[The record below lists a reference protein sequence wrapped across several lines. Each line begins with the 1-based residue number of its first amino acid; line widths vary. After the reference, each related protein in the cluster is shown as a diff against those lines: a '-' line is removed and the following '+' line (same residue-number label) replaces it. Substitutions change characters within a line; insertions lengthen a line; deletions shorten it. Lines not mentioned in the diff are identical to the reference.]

1 MSSLN
6 IDANQARSSNF
17 DAAPNFGPATGL
29 ALDLALDPDPGLSP
43 DQALDLGPDPALEA
57 LFGEDLKA
65 HEKARRMSAGQ
76 HRELLAAMRKVMSG
90 AAGQRFL
97 WWLLEQTHV
106 FQTSFTGNSTTFFL
120 EGERNVGLKVFAL
133 CAEAEPAFMQELMN
147 FKRAHKSLQDKE
159 NTHGRQ

>member
-1 MSSLN
+1 MH
-6 IDANQARSSNF
+6 
-17 DAAPNFGPATGL
+17 
-29 ALDLALDPDPGLSP
+29 
-43 DQALDLGPDPALEA
+43 DPALDA
-57 LFGEDLKA
+57 LFGAEVKA
-65 HEKARRMSAGQ
+65 LDKARQMDEAERREFLAAV
-76 HRELLAAMRKVMSG
+76 RELLADD
-90 AAGQRFL
+90 AGRQFV